1 MFPVYSKMLLAGAVI
16 LTGVAMQ
23 AAETPV
29 VNLLRKSYVMTA
41 GEWTAFSKE
50 AVVKESSVAGPAEG
64 IKAFEVK
71 ISKYGYM
78 GQVIK
83 AAVPGHTYRFTI
95 WMKSL
100 NGARLNVTLAC
111 ENNPPGKLADFK
123 SFPVTGEWQKFTLT
137 GKCPESGNQNFR
149 FSIRGCEI
157 LAAAPEVV
165 DVTP

>member
-29 VNLLRKSYVMTA
+29 VNLLRKSDVMTA

-78 GQVIK
+78 
-83 AAVPGHTYRFTI
+83 
-95 WMKSL
+95 
-100 NGARLNVTLAC
+100 
-111 ENNPPGKLADFK
+111 
-123 SFPVTGEWQKFTLT
+123 
-137 GKCPESGNQNFR
+137 
-149 FSIRGCEI
+149 
-157 LAAAPEVV
+157 
-165 DVTP
+165 